1 MFSRRGST
9 ARVRPVVIQDLDGAV
24 SEPTRRR
31 HVVVLSAA
39 TAAVSIILFFAI
51 IAPPV
56 RLGETPQAAS
66 PSPSPNASFVM
77 TVVSNPLRNLP
88 LDLTRSSAC
97 PDGSR
102 LTPPYF
108 LTVEAGTG
116 RILAGAFDGGRRVH
130 HLVTLNL
137 DAGTGKLTVT
147 CVTNPV
153 VTGDT
158 FDQTWEFDAR

>member
-1 MFSRRGST
+1 
-9 ARVRPVVIQDLDGAV
+9 
-24 SEPTRRR
+24 
-31 HVVVLSAA
+31 
-39 TAAVSIILFFAI
+39 
-51 IAPPV
+51 
-56 RLGETPQAAS
+56 
-66 PSPSPNASFVM
+66 M

-88 LDLTRSSAC
+88 LDLTRSSVC
-97 PDGSR
+97 PDGNR

-108 LTVEAGTG
+108 LIVEAGTG
-116 RILAGAFDGGRRVH
+116 RILAGAFDGGRRVP

-147 CVTNPV
+147 CATNPV

>member
-1 MFSRRGST
+1 M
-9 ARVRPVVIQDLDGAV
+9 IQDLDGAV

-39 TAAVSIILFFAI
+39 TAAVSLVLLIAL
-51 IAPPV
+51 IAPPT
-56 RLGETPQAAS
+56 RFGDPTQAAS
-66 PSPSPNASFVM
+66 PSPNPRASFVM

-88 LDLTRSSAC
+88 LDLTRSSVC

-102 LTPPYF
+102 LAPPYF

-116 RILAGAFDGGRRVH
+116 RILAGVFDGGRRVP

-137 DAGTGKLTVT
+137 DAGTGKVTVT
-147 CVTNPV
+147 CATNQV